1 MFIRYFCTT
10 LIFPYNFLLSVGTT
24 CEHLGFCVAL
34 KVPMAVVISKID
46 LCSKEK
52 VEQVVKKL
60 ETLLTNPGC
69 NRVPRRIATDNDVYA
84 TAHNFKESKYVTTTR
99 SR

>member
-1 MFIRYFCTT
+1 
-10 LIFPYNFLLSVGTT
+10 
-24 CEHLGFCVAL
+24 
-34 KVPMAVVISKID
+34 MAVVISKID

-69 NRVPRRIATDNDVYA
+69 NRVPRRIATDNDVYS
-84 TAHNFKESKYVTTTR
+84 TAHNFKESK
-99 SR
+99 